1 MSYNDTYF
9 AADEGTEAAAFLI
22 HKSQEWFMNIQLNNY
37 LDKMKKAW
45 MSYHGNYYAAGHEIS
60 YGGEQGELVN
70 LAVNHFANLCQHML
84 VMVTGSRPS
93 FQCRAINT
101 DRKSKIQAQL
111 GNGLLE
117 YYMREK
123 RLERELKRAV
133 EYSIVMGSG
142 YIKMEWN
149 ATKGQIYDYIDPDP
163 SSISSFNEDDEPLDE
178 DGNVLERMPIYE
190 GDAEFTTLSPFD
202 VVFDST
208 KENPELHEWV
218 LCRSFVNKFNLIKKY
233 PEYEEQIKAMQTKEE
248 YERGSR
254 LSLMPFDGTQDVPVY
269 EFYHKRT
276 EALPEGR
283 YLLYLDSEVI
293 LEDTPMPYRDLP
305 VYRIAPRDILG
316 TPFGY
321 TSMWDILP
329 LQDALNSLYSTL
341 LTNNNAFGVQN
352 ILNPQGNNIKVN
364 QLEGGLNFIEYN
376 AQAGKP
382 EPMQMTQSAPETY
395 NFLQMIERVM
405 ETISGINAV
414 ARGNPEAS
422 LRSGTALAL
431 VQSQALQFISGLQ
444 QSYIQLLEDVG
455 TGLINMLKDYA
466 EVPRIAA
473 IAGLS
478 NSTKMTEFKSADIQ
492 DINRVVVDVGN
503 ALMNT
508 TAGRAQVA
516 ENLLQMGVI
525 TTPEKY
531 LEIMNTGNLKSLTQG
546 ITDELDVIT
555 AENEALVKDA
565 EVIAVA
571 TDNHALHI
579 REHRDVL
586 ADPELRKDA
595 DLVQRT
601 LAHIQEHISLLQ
613 TTDPN
618 LLAIVGQ
625 QPLAPPAG
633 TPINPQQPGGV
644 PGAAGASAPMQQ
656 PPQGAAP
663 GMPTP
668 AQPPGEFANLPQT
681 PEELMAQNIG
691 GNLPQG

>member
-84 VMVTGSRPS
+84 VMVTGSRPT

-149 ATKGQIYDYIDPDP
+149 ATKGQIYDYIEPDP
-163 SSISSFNEDDEPLDE
+163 SSIVDFNEDDEPLDE
-178 DGNVLERMPIYE
+178 DGNVLERVPIYE

-283 YLLYLDSEVI
+283 YLLYLDDEII

-364 QLEGGLNFIEYN
+364 QLGGGLNFIEYN

-478 NSTKMTEFKSADIQ
+478 NSTKMTEFKSEDIQ

-503 ALMNT
+503 ALMQT

-516 ENLLQMGVI
+516 ENLLQMGVV

-555 AENEALVKDA
+555 AENESLVKDL

-595 DLVQRT
+595 DLVRRT

-625 QPLAPPAG
+625 QPLAPPGG
-633 TPINPQQPGGV
+633 TGVNPQQQGGV

-656 PPQGAAP
+656 PPQSAP
-663 GMPTP
+663 NMPAP
-668 AQPPGEFANLPQT
+668 AQPPGEFSNLPQT
-681 PEELMAQNIG
+681 PEELMVQNVG